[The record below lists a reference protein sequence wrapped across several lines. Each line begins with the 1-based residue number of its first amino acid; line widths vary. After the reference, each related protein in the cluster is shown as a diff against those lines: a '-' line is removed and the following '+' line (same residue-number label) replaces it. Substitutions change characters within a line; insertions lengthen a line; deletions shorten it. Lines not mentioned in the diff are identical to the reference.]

1 MSTILKSAAMSLLSK
16 TLQAFL
22 SKYLSDVDVEGVALP
37 SMYDGSGWGVRLSNV
52 KLRDGVQ
59 LMERMPG
66 KRKRRRKRNKKK
78 RTNLQQ
84 STVAEGTGQSTGR
97 AFHPESL
104 SEPLE
109 EPFRLGGDRE
119 DPPRGHNEAHEF
131 QPLRDT
137 GRGDSHSDE
146 GNMRTSRSRI
156 NSYEDLEISVRTTDN
171 QRASPI
177 SRPSTPEQDSKSIFS
192 CFTKGKKKGNNV
204 PGGIETTDNSN
215 TEEGSLAE
223 TPISVVETQV
233 YRKFSSLAMDE
244 KKGNANF
251 DDSLIT
257 TTENKED
264 DESDGEDEFE
274 DYEQPYRLCVG
285 DSGRIGTLD
294 IR

>member
-1 MSTILKSAAMSLLSK
+1 
-16 TLQAFL
+16 
-22 SKYLSDVDVEGVALP
+22 
-37 SMYDGSGWGVRLSNV
+37 MYDGSGWGVRLSNV

-78 RTNLQQ
+78 RTN
-84 STVAEGTGQSTGR
+84 TMAEGTGQSAGR
-97 AFHPESL
+97 AFHPESF
-104 SEPLE
+104 SEPLD
-109 EPFRLGGDRE
+109 EPFRSGGDRG

-131 QPLRDT
+131 KPLRDT

-156 NSYEDLEISVRTTDN
+156 NSYEDLDISVRTIDN
-171 QRASPI
+171 QLASPI

-192 CFTKGKKKGNNV
+192 CFTKGKKKGKSI
-204 PGGIETTDNSN
+204 PGGIETTDHSN
-215 TEEGSLAE
+215 TDEGSLAE
-223 TPISVVETQV
+223 TPISIVETQG
-233 YRKFSSLAMDE
+233 YRKLNSLAMDD
-244 KKGNANF
+244 KKVSANF
-251 DDSLIT
+251 DDSLVT
-257 TTENKED
+257 KAENKED